1 MPADVRRALRRAGVI
16 TISALAITRAAGAQ
30 QLPAS
35 PAASPTVALEWLGPG
50 PEDTCLGRDRLANAV
65 EDYLGRPAFAVEGGE
80 TTLSVRVESRGQ
92 QGYRALL
99 LLRETATGR
108 VLGNRELTTPLQLC
122 SGLDDALTLTV
133 ALMVDDDWSGAAEAS
148 AAPPE
153 PTPPAEVSPPPPPK
167 PSKPWGFGVEA
178 LVLVGMGA
186 LPKTAAGAELG
197 FVALPVSWL
206 ALRAHARGFLPSS
219 LSAGSAEL
227 EMTLFGAGASL
238 CPTATLGAGWSLAG
252 CVGGEGGLL
261 FANPRGFEAS
271 QEHTSSWFGAAF
283 AGRLQ
288 FRPGRH
294 FGLVG
299 QAELVAPFKPE
310 RFVADLDDEREL
322 LFQMDTPFWV
332 FGLGGAAWF

>member
-1 MPADVRRALRRAGVI
+1 MPALVRRALRRAGVLTISILAI
-16 TISALAITRAAGAQ
+16 TASALAQPRSSSAAK
-30 QLPAS
+30 PS
-35 PAASPTVALEWLGPG
+35 VALEWLGPG
-50 PEDTCLGRDRLANAV
+50 PEDTCLGRDRLADAV

-80 TTLSVRVESRGQ
+80 TTLSVRVESRGP

-108 VLGNRELTTPLQLC
+108 VLGDRELATPLKLC

-133 ALMVDDDWSGAAEAS
+133 ALMVDDDWSGAAEPA

-153 PTPPAEVSPPPPPK
+153 PAPPSEPKPAPPPK
-167 PSKPWGFGVEA
+167 PSKPWDFGAEA
-178 LVLVGMGA
+178 LALVSVGA
-186 LPKTAAGAELG
+186 LPNTAVGAELA

-206 ALRAHARGFLPSS
+206 ALRAHARAFLPNS
-219 LSAGSAEL
+219 LSTGSAEL
-227 EMTLFGAGASL
+227 EMTLFGAGVAL
-238 CPTATLGAGWSLAG
+238 CPTATLSASWSLAG
-252 CVGGEGGLL
+252 CLGGEGGLL

-271 QEHTSSWFGAAF
+271 QNDTSSWFGLSGAAQLKLR
-283 AGRLQ
+283 AS
-288 FRPGRH
+288 RH
-294 FGLVG
+294 FGLV
-299 QAELVAPFKPE
+299 AEAQVVAPFQPE